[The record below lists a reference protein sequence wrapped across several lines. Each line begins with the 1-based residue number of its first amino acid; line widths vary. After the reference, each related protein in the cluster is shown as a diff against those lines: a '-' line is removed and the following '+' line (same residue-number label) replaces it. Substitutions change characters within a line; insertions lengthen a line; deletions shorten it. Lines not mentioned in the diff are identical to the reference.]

1 MKTAMTS
8 MNVAPR
14 PRVRPGMSRLLGAAA
29 FALAISLAAAP
40 VAHALEVGER
50 AVEFTLTDLNG
61 KAVKLSSLR
70 GKVVLIDFW
79 ASWCTPCKQELPL
92 LEKLHAKLARRG
104 LVVLV
109 ININKDRADAAR
121 FAAAAKLTMTVPL
134 DPKAQVVARYEPP
147 KMPSSY
153 VVDRKGIVRKVNA
166 GFYGASDLAR
176 LEADLTALLEQK

>member
-1 MKTAMTS
+1 
-8 MNVAPR
+8 
-14 PRVRPGMSRLLGAAA
+14 MSRPL
-29 FALAISLAAAP
+29 FALAALTALVSLLAGAP
-40 VAHALEVGER
+40 SAHALAAGKP
-50 AVEFTLTDLNG
+50 AIDFTLPTLDG
-61 KAVKLSSLR
+61 KQVHLADLR

-134 DPKAQVVARYEPP
+134 DPKAQVGARYEPP